1 MSLRKTVRRVLTE
14 RFLSEGFTEE
24 GSPDMKYYA
33 FDWDDN
39 IVTMPTQI
47 IVLTNKEE
55 EVGMSTE
62 DFAEHRN
69 DIGKKPFNYK
79 GKNIIGYAPNPYRH
93 FSEQGDKNFIVDSM
107 LAKLG
112 PSWDDFREAVNG
124 GSIFSIITARG
135 HNPETLKQGVYN
147 YIINGF
153 GGINKGELIR
163 NLKRYREFA
172 NEDTISDEE
181 IIQQYLDFL
190 KFYPVSYGDGSADS
204 PEEGKIK
211 ALREFIDYVR
221 NMSSQLGQGKVFF
234 KNDVKN
240 KFVPQIG
247 FSDDDPKNIESIK
260 SFLEKEYGNKKP
272 VKTYLTKGG
281 EKIEI

>member
-1 MSLRKTVRRVLTE
+1 MSLRKSVRSVLTE
-14 RFLSEGFTEE
+14 RYLAEGFTEE

-39 IVTMPTQI
+39 IVIMPTQI
-47 IVLTNKEE
+47 VVLTDKEE

-62 DFAEHRN
+62 DFAEHRS
-69 DIGKKPFNYK
+69 DIGKKPFEYK
-79 GKNIIGYAPNPYRH
+79 GKTIIGYAPNPYRN
-93 FSEQGDKNFIVDSM
+93 FTVQGDKNFIVDSM

-147 YIINGF
+147 YIVNGF
-153 GGINKGELIR
+153 GGINKDELVR
-163 NLKRYREFA
+163 NLKKYRDFA
-172 NEDTISDEE
+172 NEETATDEE
-181 IIQQYLDFL
+181 MIQQYLDLL
-190 KFYPVSYGDGSADS
+190 KFHPVTFGEGSAS
-204 PEEGKIK
+204 NPEEGKIK
-211 ALREFIDYVR
+211 ALRQFIDYVK
-221 NMSSQLGQGKVFF
+221 NMSTRLNQGKAFF

-240 KFVPQIG
+240 NFVPQIG
-247 FSDDDPKNIESIK
+247 FSDDDPRNIESIK
-260 SFLEKEYGNKKP
+260 SFLEKEYGEEKP

-281 EKIEI
+281 EKLEV

>member
-1 MSLRKTVRRVLTE
+1 MSLRKTVKSVLKE
-14 RFLSEGFTEE
+14 RFLSEGFTQE

-47 IVLTNKEE
+47 VVLTDKEE
-55 EVGMSTE
+55 EIGMSTE

-69 DIGKKPFNYK
+69 DIGKKPFEYK
-79 GKNIIGYAPNPYRH
+79 GKMIIGYAPNPYRH
-93 FSEQGDKNFIVDSM
+93 FTEQGDKNFIVDAM

-153 GGINKGELIR
+153 GGINKEELVR

-181 IIQQYLDFL
+181 IIQQYLEFL
-190 KFYPVSYGDGSADS
+190 KFYPVTYGEGSAAS

-221 NMSSQLGQGKVFF
+221 NMSEKLGQGKVFF

-247 FSDDDPKNIESIK
+247 FSDDDSSNIEAIK
-260 SFLEKEYGNKKP
+260 SFLKKEYGKENP

-281 EKIEI
+281 EKIEV